1 MGVVVV
7 VGEEGQRIWWTQTEE
22 KGWGM
27 GRGSRGIVCSSR
39 KDLGRGT
46 LEAQRC
52 ARAQF
57 PEGLHIWDFRPFM
70 GLMAKIVKISE
81 DIKIKSAL
89 WRPF

>member
-1 MGVVVV
+1 LR
-7 VGEEGQRIWWTQTEE
+7 E
-22 KGWGM
+22 
-27 GRGSRGIVCSSR
+27 

-46 LEAQRC
+46 LEAQRG

-57 PEGLHIWDFRPFM
+57 PEGLYIWDLRPSM
-70 GLMAKIVKISE
+70 GLMAKIVKTSE